1 MKLQAEM
8 KDDETK
14 RRKLEEE
21 EEEDEAKKKKEDEEA
36 NVKVIWAP
44 VERQVECMEQKVIEK
59 LHKKETTRVQPIV
72 HRDRYQV
79 EVHQIVQPIIEKVV
93 KAPMV
98 ELKAPVHEELGAR
111 VEEATFVASAPSAPA
126 TTTVL
131 SGPPAPIQSRSEVVS
146 VEQRHEE
153 LPPIIEETVHRK
165 IIERITPLILKEVVL
180 PNLTLMEAFPEDVLT
195 SEAGVHTQVGTPI
208 VIERLVIRAGTESLE
223 ERLARLEAK
232 AERKAAKRAAKELLK
247 AERRASKLE
256 LKAQKRAAKAE
267 RKALKQ
273 VLREQELVVKAELAV
288 KAQHEKQ
295 QQQHQSQPVVVVEH
309 VPAAVPAVVVMDVD
323 AGKDKAVEVVTTVD
337 EAVIKTSET
346 TTTPSVVVATLT
358 DKTVAIEKL
367 KNFSP
372 MIVTRSDSAQKLKEQ
387 EQEQEEQA
395 PLTRNQRKKQ
405 QQQQRRRASG
415 VETRNGRASI
425 ETPEQAV

>member
-1 MKLQAEM
+1 
-8 KDDETK
+8 
-14 RRKLEEE
+14 
-21 EEEDEAKKKKEDEEA
+21 
-36 NVKVIWAP
+36 
-44 VERQVECMEQKVIEK
+44 
-59 LHKKETTRVQPIV
+59 
-72 HRDRYQV
+72 
-79 EVHQIVQPIIEKVV
+79 
-93 KAPMV
+93 
-98 ELKAPVHEELGAR
+98 
-111 VEEATFVASAPSAPA
+111 
-126 TTTVL
+126 
-131 SGPPAPIQSRSEVVS
+131 
-146 VEQRHEE
+146 
-153 LPPIIEETVHRK
+153 
-165 IIERITPLILKEVVL
+165 
-180 PNLTLMEAFPEDVLT
+180 
-195 SEAGVHTQVGTPI
+195 VGTPI

-288 KAQHEKQ
+288 KAQHEK
-295 QQQHQSQPVVVVEH
+295 QHQSQPVVVVEH

-387 EQEQEEQA
+387 EQEEQA

-405 QQQQRRRASG
+405 QQKRRASG